1 MKIVKLLDGVSANG
15 DSFVYESEF
24 LRDNET
30 GLVQAVYTGGDRA
43 GTLKLQGSLD
53 GTNFVD
59 VATFTASGSVAVT
72 IFPFLKGDL
81 SSVSGSSG
89 TISLLLGD

>member
-1 MKIVKLLDGVSANG
+1 MKIVKLLDGVSTATTG
-15 DSFVYESEF
+15 TVYESKF

-59 VATFTASGSVAVT
+59 VASFTESGSVAVT
-72 IFPFLKGDL
+72 IFPFMRGDL
-81 SSVSGSSG
+81 SSVTGSSG

>member
-1 MKIVKLLDGVSANG
+1 MKIVKLIDAVSTATDG
-15 DSFVYESEF
+15 FVYESKF
-24 LRDNET
+24 LRDDET

-59 VATFTASGSVAVT
+59 VASFTASGSVAVT
-72 IFPFLKGDL
+72 IFPFLKGNL
-81 SSVSGSSG
+81 SSVTGSSG
-89 TISLLLGD
+89 TISLILGD

>member
-1 MKIVKLLDGVSANG
+1 MKIVKLLDAVSTATTG
-15 DSFVYESEF
+15 TVYESKF

-30 GLVQAVYTGGDRA
+30 GLVQAVFGGDRT

-59 VATFTASGSVAVT
+59 VASFTESGSVAVT
-72 IFPFLKGDL
+72 IFPFLRGDL
-81 SSVSGSSG
+81 SSVTGSAG

>member
-1 MKIVKLLDGVSANG
+1 MKIVKLIDAVSTATDG
-15 DSFVYESEF
+15 FVYESKF

-43 GTLKLQGSLD
+43 GTLNLQGSLD

-59 VATFTASGSVAVT
+59 VASFTASGSVAVT
-72 IFPFLKGDL
+72 IFPFLKGNL
-81 SSVSGSSG
+81 SSVTGSSG
-89 TISLLLGD
+89 TISLILGD

>member
-15 DSFVYESEF
+15 DSFVYESKF

-30 GLVQAVYTGGDRA
+30 GLVQAVFGG
-43 GTLKLQGSLD
+43 D

-59 VATFTASGSVAVT
+59 VASFTTSGSVAVT
-72 IFPFLKGDL
+72 IFPFLKGNL
-81 SSVSGSSG
+81 ASIGGSSG
-89 TISLLLGD
+89 TVSLILGD